1 MRRLGP
7 TIGLSCRSSSISSRS
22 SSSNC
27 CCCNIPEGLNIQQQ
41 PCQNLNLAI
50 SLFVS
55 LFCCLSALFLCLF
68 HSFFSS
74 LIIFLTSCLL
84 HSSRLSPYL
93 CFISL
98 SLSLSIPS
106 FADTNINQC
115 VLLCS
120 SFVQAD
126 THRLFSVY
134 LNQLRLWRIVSGS
147 RTSLM
152 ILFEA
157 HDTYVN
163 NFNLTDHQLISRFFV
178 IYVN

>member
-93 CFISL
+93 CFIYL
-98 SLSLSIPS
+98 SLSVHSFFCRYQYKPVCSPMLFLCTSRYTPFVFCLSQPI
-106 FADTNINQC
+106 
-115 VLLCS
+115 
-120 SFVQAD
+120 
-126 THRLFSVY
+126 
-134 LNQLRLWRIVSGS
+134 
-147 RTSLM
+147 TSLADC
-152 ILFEA
+152 LRVTHLS
-157 HDTYVN
+157 HDT
-163 NFNLTDHQLISRFFV
+163 I
-178 IYVN
+178 